1 MHVFRADGAAVGL
14 LEGDN
19 QLAQLHRVFTD
30 GK

>member
-1 MHVFRADGAAVGL
+1 MYSRADGAAVGL
-14 LEGDN
+14 LEGGN

>member
-14 LEGDN
+14 LEGGN
-19 QLAQLHRVFTD
+19 QLAQLHRIFTD